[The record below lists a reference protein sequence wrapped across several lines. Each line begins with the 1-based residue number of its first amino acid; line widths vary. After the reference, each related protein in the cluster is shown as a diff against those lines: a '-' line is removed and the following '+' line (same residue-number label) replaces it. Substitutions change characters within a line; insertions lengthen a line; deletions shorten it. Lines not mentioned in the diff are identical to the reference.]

1 MKTAK
6 HLVLACITSAFLCM
20 SCGKKQ
26 ATTSGSLPE
35 PPRQIEVR
43 DTVVLMDSIL
53 VDTAPLPDFAPL
65 IFSVQLGIHP
75 SQQNWVL
82 YQYGSYMLYNT
93 PLSEAEL
100 IKRSNKRLKA
110 ALVTPQTTVQ
120 KSTLAKGW
128 IVSFGNTGIY
138 NYVTKKQMG
147 EGIKTKAEIIAQA
160 EQNVIL
166 DQQQLNMI
174 KINQQQ

>member
-1 MKTAK
+1 MKIAK
-6 HLVLACITSAFLCM
+6 HLFLGSLTTVILCV
-20 SCGKKQ
+20 SCGEKQ
-26 ATTSGSLPE
+26 ATAPGALPE
-35 PPRQIEVR
+35 PPQQIEVR
-43 DTVVLMDSIL
+43 DSVMLMDSIL
-53 VDTAPLPDFAPL
+53 IDTAPLPDFAPL

-75 SQQNWVL
+75 KQQNWVL
-82 YQYGSYMLYNT
+82 YQYGTYMLYKN

-100 IKRSNKRLKA
+100 IKRSNNRLKA
-110 ALVTPQTTVQ
+110 ALVTPQTTVK

-147 EGIKTKAEIIAQA
+147 EGIKTNSQIIAQA
-160 EQNVIL
+160 EQNIIL
-166 DQQQLNMI
+166 DQQHLKMI